1 MWCPQEV
8 PLPAPPLAI
17 LFLIFFV
24 LDYGMSTHFNVESK
38 SLWRGIAGWS
48 YIHTPL
54 S

>member
-1 MWCPQEV
+1 MV
-8 PLPAPPLAI
+8 PPRGAVTGTPLGDSF
-17 LFLIFFV
+17 FLIFFV
-24 LDYGMSTHFNVESK
+24 LDYGMSAHFNVESK